1 MTEKLKVCMLK
12 LLPLCILFGLLFA
25 SAVFA
30 KPVELAVIAK
40 KSDVTKEL
48 NEETLLNLNGML
60 QAVTGGLEDLKLD
73 SKNFWDKLEQKKLSN
88 ADEYE
93 MLKPLF
99 ENVQLARPFVETRK
113 GDGGAPGTPAAPT
126 TPVKETNEKL
136 EGTFKADLNTEKLR
150 ALYEEVVSN
159 LAETKTKTFYILSNI
174 DIDSSMT
181 WDDVGVSEEKSFT
194 GAVTDSWK
202 KLIEK
207 DFKGY
212 EKVVVL
218 DRDFATK
225 PDYMNSQSV
234 TLKWTSTFRKV
245 FTNTE
250 RKTANYELSAQYV
263 LVNTKSDVVLTSFD
277 FPLQKRELDTQNKKA
292 LSSALA
298 SLVYNLFYSQTS
310 KLNSLLETAGNA
322 KEQSSLDVKVTGMSG
337 LSEIFAVNSFL
348 QDKFKD
354 IKLSSQMKS
363 YASDGAIL
371 TLRAEGNTDKI
382 LDSLSLEGGK
392 YPLNEQK
399 VLLFNRADKTF
410 AIIPKDSNNK
420 N

>member
-1 MTEKLKVCMLK
+1 MTEKLKVFMLK
-12 LLPLCILFGLLFA
+12 LLVLFLFGLLFA

-48 NEETLLNLNGML
+48 NEETLLSLNGMF

-99 ENVQLARPFVETRK
+99 ENVLLARPFPSDPKEGLKKEVSPET
-113 GDGGAPGTPAAPT
+113 
-126 TPVKETNEKL
+126 KL

-181 WDDVGVSEEKSFT
+181 WDDVGVSEEKNFT

-245 FTNTE
+245 FANTE

-322 KEQSSLDVKVTGMSG
+322 KEQTSLDVKVTGMSG

>member
-1 MTEKLKVCMLK
+1 
-12 LLPLCILFGLLFA
+12 
-25 SAVFA
+25 
-30 KPVELAVIAK
+30 
-40 KSDVTKEL
+40 
-48 NEETLLNLNGML
+48 
-60 QAVTGGLEDLKLD
+60 
-73 SKNFWDKLEQKKLSN
+73 
-88 ADEYE
+88 
-93 MLKPLF
+93 
-99 ENVQLARPFVETRK
+99 
-113 GDGGAPGTPAAPT
+113 
-126 TPVKETNEKL
+126 
-136 EGTFKADLNTEKLR
+136 
-150 ALYEEVVSN
+150 
-159 LAETKTKTFYILSNI
+159 
-174 DIDSSMT
+174 
-181 WDDVGVSEEKSFT
+181 
-194 GAVTDSWK
+194 
-202 KLIEK
+202 
-207 DFKGY
+207 
-212 EKVVVL
+212 
-218 DRDFATK
+218 
-225 PDYMNSQSV
+225 
-234 TLKWTSTFRKV
+234 V

-310 KLNSLLETAGNA
+310 KLNSLLEAAGNA